1 MKKFTL
7 VAFLMLVSVIAF
19 AQKPVKF
26 GVYVGGVVPF
36 GQMGEGDELKK
47 IDVAPYSDFSNWALF
62 SDKGKQGYASTGV
75 NAGFDVTLI
84 LPVEGLGVFGGLD
97 FFYNSNSSYVKDAM
111 ENYAHEVVKTPGISE
126 LNYVLP
132 NFMNI
137 PILFGL
143 SYQHDFNNIVGI
155 FCEAGVGPNFRLISS
170 YEETTK
176 YTGSQKDTKI
186 SYTYDSATT
195 LGFKVGAGVM
205 MWDKMSIVADFY
217 SLGSAKINGTE
228 KIENLPTLTGYT
240 DVKNDFKGENA
251 ISASEFVVRV
261 GYHF

>member
-1 MKKFTL
+1 ML
-7 VAFLMLVSVIAF
+7 LVSVLAF

-26 GVYVGGVVPF
+26 GVYVGGAAPF

-47 IDVAPYSDFSNWALF
+47 INVPPYSDLSNWALF
-62 SDKGKQGYASTGV
+62 SDSGKQGYASTGV
-75 NAGFDVTLI
+75 NAGFDVTVC
-84 LPVEGLGVFGGLD
+84 LPVEGLGVFGGID

-111 ENYAHEVVKTPGISE
+111 ENYAQEVVKTPGISE

-137 PILFGL
+137 PILFGVN
-143 SYQHDFNNIVGI
+143 YQHDFNHIVGLY
-155 FCEAGVGPNFRLISS
+155 CEAGVGPNFRLISDHES
-170 YEETTK
+170 TLK
-176 YTGSQKDTKI
+176 YTGSNPDMKVTY
-186 SYTYDSATT
+186 SYDAATT

-205 MWDKMSIVADFY
+205 MWNRMSIVADFY

-228 KIENLPTLTGYT
+228 KIENMPTLTGGYT
-240 DVKNDFKGENA
+240 DVTNNFKGENA